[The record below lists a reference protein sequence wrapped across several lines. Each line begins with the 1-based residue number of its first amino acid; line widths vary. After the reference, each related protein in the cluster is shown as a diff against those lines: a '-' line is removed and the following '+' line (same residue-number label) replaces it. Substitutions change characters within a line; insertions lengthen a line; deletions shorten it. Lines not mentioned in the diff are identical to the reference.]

1 MIIKPNKLDQAVTS
15 RISFLLGIEQL
26 AYFRKNGTNFRL
38 NSEQDNYVEST
49 LLKFLCPK
57 PYAIKDIKPNIIF
70 KISTSYNIF
79 NMPVCLGTTRGLLD
93 SNYGGQELTLL
104 YTQKLHDIGE
114 SCCNTL

>member
-1 MIIKPNKLDQAVTS
+1 M
-15 RISFLLGIEQL
+15 

-70 KISTSYNIF
+70 KMRPIAYSLIDDLSKESQLNITF
-79 NMPVCLGTTRGLLD
+79 K
-93 SNYGGQELTLL
+93 
-104 YTQKLHDIGE
+104 YTYKALVY
-114 SCCNTL
+114 

>member
-1 MIIKPNKLDQAVTS
+1 M
-15 RISFLLGIEQL
+15 

-70 KISTSYNIF
+70 KMRPIAYSLIDDLSKVFKRISSVATWTMIPPFSYAI
-79 NMPVCLGTTRGLLD
+79 
-93 SNYGGQELTLL
+93 
-104 YTQKLHDIGE
+104 K
-114 SCCNTL
+114 

>member
-57 PYAIKDIKPNIIF
+57 PYAIKDIKPKIIF
-70 KISTSYNIF
+70 KMRPIAYSLIDDLSKECKIVDKTLIAY
-79 NMPVCLGTTRGLLD
+79 LH
-93 SNYGGQELTLL
+93 SN
-104 YTQKLHDIGE
+104 
-114 SCCNTL
+114 